1 MDMAI
6 AIRTAYLCD
15 HEASVQ
21 AGAGIVLDSVPTD
34 ELAET
39 ITTRDA
45 ALLASI
51 AEKDALMRE
60 IHHRVKNNLQI
71 ISSLLSMQQRALTD
85 AQAKAAVGDTRQRIA
100 ASAPVRRHKSA
111 STC

>member
-1 MDMAI
+1 MNAP
-6 AIRTAYLCD
+6 AEIR
-15 HEASVQ
+15 
-21 AGAGIVLDSVPTD
+21 VLARTLD

-39 ITTRDA
+39 IVTRDA
-45 ALLASI
+45 ALTASL

-85 AQAKAAVGDTRQRIA
+85 PAVQGR
-100 ASAPVRRHKSA
+100 ASATRASA
-111 STC
+111 SRRSP